1 MCTGCIYS
9 VNRLGMALF
18 IQLCVASFV
27 IFESRQIF
35 PSKLMDYINYTN
47 RSLATN
53 KGTRFT
59 LWPPSGTDA
68 LLCVCVS

>member
-35 PSKLMDYINYTN
+35 PSKLMAYINYTTG
-47 RSLATN
+47 R
-53 KGTRFT
+53 
-59 LWPPSGTDA
+59 
-68 LLCVCVS
+68 